1 MFYINVFFPVE
12 FGIKLCKMFA
22 QGYAQTIAYQYK
34 FSRLG
39 TEGRAKKIAKE
50 NRSASDFAQ
59 N

>member
-1 MFYINVFFPVE
+1 
-12 FGIKLCKMFA
+12 MFA
-22 QGYAQTIAYQYK
+22 QGYAHQTIAYQYK